1 MKMVQ
6 NWQQVV
12 FSYQFLGGN
21 KIKPYAYENEL
32 QKLDETH
39 LSQSF
44 FYCMTHSKNEK
55 VLY

>member
-21 KIKPYAYENEL
+21 KMKPYAYTNEL

-39 LSQSF
+39 LTQF
-44 FYCMTHSKNEK
+44 FL
-55 VLY
+55 LYDPL

>member
-21 KIKPYAYENEL
+21 KIKPYACKNEL